1 MLQVLP
7 VNKISSSHFTTRV
20 LPRRG
25 HHFVRLWGDPSI
37 HNGTT
42 DVFAGPSSAH
52 FDSLIRTLPHLPNLT
67 ELHTPDLIGDLRIR
81 LRRSLDEAEQ
91 LQLGP
96 DAVEV
101 YNCMYREREKA
112 ILGLLERV
120 ESIAYPMAVPR
131 DLLSSFEH
139 IGGANLKTLEVHIM
153 AADDDP
159 ESTVNFAAV
168 LHKFPNLESLT
179 VHIETFGDHGALN
192 PILVAAAAAAED
204 PTTLPRPPPK
214 LRNLVLTGDSH
225 RAQFPDFDPSS
236 APLLRFAHHFSE
248 TLRTLD
254 LDIGCADYDPDGDRS
269 RNTDLADYVHDS
281 TPLAF
286 TEQFPHVRQLVLRDL
301 ASLSATLLTSIAST
315 TFPSLK
321 SCLCY
326 LPPSYDSQDISS
338 RLHLAEAASRIPG
351 FEILTK
357 VSPAVDSM
365 SSRLFKWHH
374 RHQVD
379 HLPDRHHFSAEST
392 YPEPVRYPSAKEDPV
407 DLSER
412 VQLTLEHLNEWFRSA
427 RDAQDADTLAQ
438 MRDLLEGIDARRA
451 VIDAWTG
458 GAGSESKPEG
468 E

>member
-1 MLQVLP
+1 LTKAAIIAPGVAGQQDLFVAFRDEGP
-7 VNKISSSHFTTRV
+7 PAAR
-20 LPRRG
+20 

-67 ELHTPDLIGDLRIR
+67 ELHTPDLIGDLRIG

-159 ESTVNFAAV
+159 ESTVDFAAV

-179 VHIETFGDHGALN
+179 VHIETFDDRGALN

-254 LDIGCADYDPDGDRS
+254 LDIGCADYDPDG
-269 RNTDLADYVHDS
+269 
-281 TPLAF
+281 
-286 TEQFPHVRQLVLRDL
+286 E
-301 ASLSATLLTSIAST
+301 
-315 TFPSLK
+315 
-321 SCLCY
+321 
-326 LPPSYDSQDISS
+326 
-338 RLHLAEAASRIPG
+338 
-351 FEILTK
+351 
-357 VSPAVDSM
+357 
-365 SSRLFKWHH
+365 
-374 RHQVD
+374 
-379 HLPDRHHFSAEST
+379 
-392 YPEPVRYPSAKEDPV
+392 
-407 DLSER
+407 
-412 VQLTLEHLNEWFRSA
+412 
-427 RDAQDADTLAQ
+427 
-438 MRDLLEGIDARRA
+438 
-451 VIDAWTG
+451 
-458 GAGSESKPEG
+458 
-468 E
+468 

>member
-1 MLQVLP
+1 M
-7 VNKISSSHFTTRV
+7 
-20 LPRRG
+20 
-25 HHFVRLWGDPSI
+25 WGDPSI

-67 ELHTPDLIGDLRIR
+67 ELHTPDLIGDLRIG

-159 ESTVNFAAV
+159 ESTVDFAAV

-179 VHIETFGDHGALN
+179 VHIETFDDRGALN

-254 LDIGCADYDPDGDRS
+254 LDIGCADYDPDG
-269 RNTDLADYVHDS
+269 
-281 TPLAF
+281 
-286 TEQFPHVRQLVLRDL
+286 E
-301 ASLSATLLTSIAST
+301 
-315 TFPSLK
+315 
-321 SCLCY
+321 
-326 LPPSYDSQDISS
+326 
-338 RLHLAEAASRIPG
+338 
-351 FEILTK
+351 
-357 VSPAVDSM
+357 
-365 SSRLFKWHH
+365 
-374 RHQVD
+374 
-379 HLPDRHHFSAEST
+379 
-392 YPEPVRYPSAKEDPV
+392 
-407 DLSER
+407 
-412 VQLTLEHLNEWFRSA
+412 
-427 RDAQDADTLAQ
+427 
-438 MRDLLEGIDARRA
+438 
-451 VIDAWTG
+451 
-458 GAGSESKPEG
+458 
-468 E
+468 